1 VRNLKLMPDA
11 ALANEL
17 TAEAERM
24 LNSTSGSHV
33 DAQDVA
39 RGIGRDPND
48 SDVYHAFREIE
59 RRGTLKLEAW
69 RGGMGL
75 PAFVGLP

>member
-1 VRNLKLMPDA
+1 MPNA

-17 TAEAERM
+17 AVEAERM
-24 LNSTSGSHV
+24 LAATAHSYV
-33 DAQDVA
+33 DGEDLA
-39 RGIGRDPND
+39 RAIGREPEDV
-48 SDVYHAFREIE
+48 DVYHAFREVERQGRLKIE
-59 RRGTLKLEAW
+59 GW

>member
-1 VRNLKLMPDA
+1 MPDA

-17 TAEAERM
+17 AVEAERM
-24 LNSTSGSHV
+24 LAATAHNYV
-33 DAQDVA
+33 DGRDVA
-39 RGIGRDPND
+39 SAIGRDSED
-48 SDVYHAFREIE
+48 VDVYHAFREIE